1 MLKQPPPPQCK
12 VETVEI
18 VFVWRHKF
26 LYLWHIS
33 PNNVEMVLVN
43 LLKHKVACVLI
54 YRIQYTYIY
63 CAI

>member
-54 YRIQYTYIY
+54 YRI
-63 CAI
+63 